1 MTAGRDNVTL
11 LINIVVYQLSWI
23 ACILGG
29 ADGMPLLGVGVVAVA
44 VAYHLYRADDALPEL
59 ILICAAAIIGAVWD
73 SLLVA
78 AGWLVYPSGTL
89 ISGTAPYWIVALWV
103 VFATTLNVSLRW
115 FKQHLLLAALFGAL
129 GGPLAYYAGA
139 RLGGVSFTDTGAAL
153 TALGL
158 GWMALM
164 PSMLLLARRYNG
176 YPEIVPARTAAAG
189 GGG

>member
-1 MTAGRDNVTL
+1 MTL
-11 LINIVVYQLSWI
+11 LINIVIYQLSWI

-29 ADGMPLLGVGVVAVA
+29 AKGMPLLGVGVVSMA
-44 VAYHLYRADDALPEL
+44 VAYHLYRAEDARPEL
-59 ILICAAAIIGAVWD
+59 ILIGAAALIGAVWD

-89 ISGTAPYWIVALWV
+89 IQGTAPYWIVALWI

-115 FKQHLLLAALFGAL
+115 FKQHLLLAALFGAA

-139 RLGGVSFTDTGAAL
+139 KLGGVSFTDATAAL

-158 GWMALM
+158 GWMLLM
-164 PSMLLLARRYNG
+164 PSMMLLAQRYNG
-176 YPEIVPARTAAAG
+176 YRETMPAQTAVAG

>member
-1 MTAGRDNVTL
+1 VTL
-11 LINIVVYQLSWI
+11 LINIVVYQISWI

-29 ADGMPLLGVGVVAVA
+29 ANGMPLLGVGVVALA
-44 VAYHLYRADDALPEL
+44 VGYHLYRAGDAWPEL
-59 ILICAAAIIGAVWD
+59 MLIGSAALIGAVWD

-89 ISGTAPYWIVALWV
+89 VEGTAPYWIVALWV

-115 FKQHLLLAALFGAL
+115 FKQHLFISALFGAV

-139 RLGGVSFTDTGAAL
+139 RLGGVTFTDTTVAL

-164 PSMLLLARRYNG
+164 PSMMLLAQRYNG
-176 YPEIVPARTAAAG
+176 YLETVPARPALAG
-189 GGG
+189 DRG

>member
-1 MTAGRDNVTL
+1 VTL

-29 ADGMPLLGVGVVAVA
+29 ADGMPLLGVGVVAMA
-44 VAYHLYRADDALPEL
+44 VVYHLYRADNARPEL
-59 ILICAAAIIGAVWD
+59 ILIFAAALIGAVWD

-89 ISGTAPYWIVALWV
+89 IEGTAPYWIVALWV

-115 FKQHLLLAALFGAL
+115 FKQHLVLAALFGAA

-139 RLGGVSFTDTGAAL
+139 KLGGVSFTDTGAAL

-164 PSMLLLARRYNG
+164 PSMMLLARRYNG
-176 YPEIVPARTAAAG
+176 YPEILPARTAAAG